1 MAVDTPPKAEAATL
15 TLRVPQDLKD
25 VFNDAAR
32 IISEITPKKP
42 VDLEDLMTFM
52 LLKESTGTIVV
63 EFIEFVQNSDDSV
76 IFENGAGRSQ
86 PSPRQRAND

>member
-1 MAVDTPPKAEAATL
+1 MAVDTLPQVEPVTL
-15 TLRVPQDLKD
+15 SIRVPKELKD

-52 LLKESTGTIVV
+52 LLKESTGSIVV
-63 EFIEFVQNSDDSV
+63 EFIEFVQNSDESV
-76 IFENGAGRSQ
+76 IFENGPGRSQ
-86 PSPRQRAND
+86 PSPRQRSNG

>member
-52 LLKESTGTIVV
+52 LLKESTGSIVV
-63 EFIEFVQNSDDSV
+63 EFIEFAHNCTESV
-76 IFENGAGRSQ
+76 IFGNEAGRSQ
-86 PSPRQRAND
+86 PSPRHRSND